1 MLFLIHKELFLK
13 FDEWTLQA
21 EGWLPTVSR
30 KPFGTLVV
38 RYSRYVGLCT
48 MVLFHIFD
56 TIMRSQPLIPFSHF
70 EYDNSNYLKSTCFL
84 SRGLIVFLKKLYQ
97 TRPLSHFERTS
108 L

>member
-38 RYSRYVGLCT
+38 TSSGNEPTLPRSLNEGL
-48 MVLFHIFD
+48 
-56 TIMRSQPLIPFSHF
+56 R
-70 EYDNSNYLKSTCFL
+70 
-84 SRGLIVFLKKLYQ
+84 
-97 TRPLSHFERTS
+97 
-108 L
+108 